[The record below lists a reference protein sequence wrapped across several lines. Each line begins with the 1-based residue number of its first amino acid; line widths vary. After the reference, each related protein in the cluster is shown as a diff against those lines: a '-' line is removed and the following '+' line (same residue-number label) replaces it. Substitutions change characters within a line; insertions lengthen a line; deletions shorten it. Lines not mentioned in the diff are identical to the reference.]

1 MQEEKQEAL
10 NRLEKMYNNLDVK
23 MTQERYLSM
32 CEQLGKDPNPEEM
45 PPDWEDFPLDVQ
57 MAIAIFNTLGDR
69 VYPEIGY
76 VGKDY
81 TNLPVLI
88 DIHGVEDKDLLME
101 VLTFLD
107 SRAIKQSSERMKAEY
122 DKLKRNS
129 NRGK

>member
-10 NRLEKMYNNLDVK
+10 NRLERMYNNLDVK

-57 MAIAIFNTLGDR
+57 IAISIFNTLGDR

-88 DIHGVEDKDLLME
+88 DIHGVEDRDLLME

-107 SRAIKQSSERMKAEY
+107 SRAIKQSSEKMKAEY